1 MHPRLQWIN
10 SGSLLAAKVGSEIEK
25 DMNMTNKVDTKKPNR
40 FSFLV
45 SILTNRFSSMTIAVI
60 LALLFTCLLVWAMK
74 ANPIRVFQII
84 LSGAFGS
91 SDAVTQVLQAWVP
104 LVLASIG
111 LMFTFTAGLW
121 NIGMEG
127 QIEMGA
133 IFTYGIIRVFSGT
146 STPGGVVILL
156 AILSGIIGGA
166 FWALLV
172 GLLKNFGGVN
182 EIFGGLGF
190 NFIADA
196 VMLFLV
202 YGPWKPAGVANGST
216 KMLDK
221 VYWLPQIQGTYL
233 SLWALGIA
241 IVGIIITA
249 IILKGTYFG
258 LKLKAVGKNNKSS
271 FLLGIPTNRYM
282 LLSFVYCGIF
292 AGLVGALQVTGFNHV
307 LRNNISGGYG
317 YLGLM
322 VGMLANIQPLI
333 TAPIAFVFIALSKG
347 ATGLGIDLKL
357 DSNLSGVIQ
366 GSLVIFVLI
375 MDGVRRILTKKN
387 KGARNG

>member
-1 MHPRLQWIN
+1 MTT
-10 SGSLLAAKVGSEIEK
+10 KTIEK
-25 DMNMTNKVDTKKPNR
+25 KSIFGNVFR
-40 FSFLV
+40 A
-45 SILTNRFSSMTIAVI
+45 ILTNRISS
-60 LALLFTCLLVWAMK
+60 LLVA
-74 ANPIRVFQII
+74 VFLSLAFTWLII
-84 LSGAFGS
+84 DILNVPPLAVFTSIFNGAFGS
-91 SDAVTQVLQAWVP
+91 ADSFTQVIQAWVP
-104 LVLASIG
+104 LVLASCG

-133 IFTYGIIRVFSGT
+133 IFAYGVIRQFTGT
-146 STPGGVVILL
+146 TTPAYIVIGLS
-156 AILSGIIGGA
+156 ILVGMLGGA

-196 VMLFLV
+196 VLLFLV
-202 YGPWKPAGVANGST
+202 YGPWKPAGVAQGST
-216 KMLDK
+216 KMVDVL
-221 VYWLPQIQGTYL
+221 YWLPQIKGSYL
-233 SLWALGIA
+233 SLWALGLA
-241 IVGIIITA
+241 ILGIIFVT
-249 IILKGTYFG
+249 IILQGTYFG
-258 LKLKAVGKNNKSS
+258 LKLKAVGRNNKSS

-282 LLSFVYCGIF
+282 LLSFILCGVF

-322 VGMLANIQPLI
+322 VGMLANVQPL
-333 TAPIAFVFIALSKG
+333 AAVPIAFVFMGLSKG

-366 GSLVIFVLI
+366 GLLVIFVL
-375 MDGVRRILTKKN
+375 MMAGVRKLLSRRTQ
-387 KGARNG
+387 GA

>member
-1 MHPRLQWIN
+1 MTIKTFEKKSIL
-10 SGSLLAAKVGSEIEK
+10 GSVFK
-25 DMNMTNKVDTKKPNR
+25 
-40 FSFLV
+40 
-45 SILTNRFSSMTIAVI
+45 SILTNRFSSILIAI
-60 LALLFTCLLVWAMK
+60 FLSLAFTWLIIDIMNVPPQAVF
-74 ANPIRVFQII
+74 ANIFK
-84 LSGAFGS
+84 GAFGS
-91 SDAVTQVLQAWVP
+91 TDSFTQVIQAWVP
-104 LVLASIG
+104 LVLASCG

-133 IFTYGIIRVFSGT
+133 IFAYGIIRQFTGT
-146 STPGGVVILL
+146 STPAYVVI
-156 AILSGIIGGA
+156 ILSILVGMLGGA
-166 FWALLV
+166 LWALLV

-196 VMLFLV
+196 VLLFLV
-202 YGPWKPAGVANGST
+202 YGPWRPEGVAQGST
-216 KMLDK
+216 KMVELQ
-221 VYWLPQIQGTYL
+221 YWLPQIKGSYL
-233 SLWALGIA
+233 SLWALGLA
-241 IVGIIITA
+241 IIGIIFVT
-249 IILKGTYFG
+249 IILQGTYFG
-258 LKLKAVGKNNKSS
+258 LKLKAVGKNIKSS

-282 LLSFVYCGIF
+282 LLSFVLCGIF

-333 TAPIAFVFIALSKG
+333 AVPIAFVFMALSKG
-347 ATGLGIDLKL
+347 AAGLGIDLKL

-366 GSLVIFVLI
+366 GLLVIFVL
-375 MDGVRRILTKKN
+375 MMAGVRKLLSRKTQ
-387 KGARNG
+387 GA